1 MTAPPAPSSVDGVD
15 VDRVA
20 AAARACDGVAH
31 LDGGTSTP
39 AQAPV
44 VSYLPGRTVP
54 GVRVEPDRVTVQV
67 TAQWGV
73 PVPELG
79 RRIQAAV
86 APHVAGRRVDVIV
99 GGLVDAPH
107 ERADPDIDL

>member
-1 MTAPPAPSSVDGVD
+1 MTAFAVVALVDGVD
-15 VDRVA
+15 VDAVA
-20 AAARACDGVAH
+20 AAVRACDGVAG
-31 LDGGTSTP
+31 LESGTSTP
-39 AQAPV
+39 AQAPT

-67 TAQWGV
+67 VAQWGV

-86 APHVAGRRVDVIV
+86 APYAAGRRVDVIV
-99 GGLVDAPH
+99 ADLVDAPVG
-107 ERADPDIDL
+107 RADLDCES